1 MNKNLFAVLVLAIVL
16 LMASHPMYAHHSVA
30 QFDMEH
36 LTDVTGTVTKF
47 EWSNPHTYIYLDV
60 KGDKGTGVKWI
71 TELRSVPNLSRVGWK
86 RDTLKPGDKISAHG
100 HRAKDGRTFM
110 IIARIEL
117 ANGQVLTN
125 GPESLSQASPG
136 R

>member
-1 MNKNLFAVLVLAIVL
+1 VNKNLLAMLVLTIVL
-16 LMASHPMYAHHSVA
+16 LMDSHRVYAHHSVA

-36 LTDVTGTVTKF
+36 LTDVTGIVTKF

-60 KGDKGTGVKWI
+60 KGDKGAGVKWI
-71 TELRSVPNLSRVGWK
+71 TELRSVPNLSRVGWT
-86 RDTLKPGDKISAHG
+86 RDTLKPGDKIIAHG
-100 HRAKDGRTFM
+100 HRAKDGRAFM

-125 GPESLSQASPG
+125 GPESLSQTSHG
-136 R
+136 Q